1 MGASHTGDGRNIKL
15 LEACGLFATIFM
27 VTFLVLLF
35 EFAKP
40 AALSI
45 I

>member
-1 MGASHTGDGRNIKL
+1 MGASHTGDSRNVKL
-15 LEACGLFATIFM
+15 LEACGLFAKNFM

-35 EFAKP
+35 ELAKP